1 MEPRTSLLEVNE
13 GKVEVKFF
21 VEVLSFTLL
30 LLSER
35 KISDFIPNIQMEATP
50 KITMQSNHS
59 KTFLL
64 TNNRL
69 VGKISSLR
77 YSRAD
82 TNIYIFFMW
91 LLKNEVTKLLTDL

>member
-1 MEPRTSLLEVNE
+1 MLEVNE
-13 GKVEVKFF
+13 GKVEVKSF
-21 VEVLSFTLL
+21 VEVLSFTL

-35 KISDFIPNIQMEATP
+35 KISDFIPNKQTEATS

-69 VGKISSLR
+69 VRKISSLR

-82 TNIYIFFMW
+82 TNLFFFMW
-91 LLKNEVTKLLTDL
+91 WLKNEVTKLLSDL

>member
-1 MEPRTSLLEVNE
+1 MEPRTSLHEVNE
-13 GKVEVKFF
+13 GKVGVKFL
-21 VEVLSFTLL
+21 VEILSFTIL

-35 KISDFIPNIQMEATP
+35 KISDFIPNKQTEATLE
-50 KITMQSNHS
+50 ISMQSNHS

-77 YSRAD
+77 YSRVD
-82 TNIYIFFMW
+82 TNLFFFMW
-91 LLKNEVTKLLTDL
+91 WLKNEVTKLLSDL